1 MVYQSLSSFTLS
13 FPRRRESRSKSVAD
27 SLFYW
32 IPTFAGMTRYVLY
45 LMTLLLL
52 ASPAK
57 SDEAWDNLRF
67 SGLKTGVE
75 YAIASGTGFYVN
87 SENIVTNRHVVS
99 KCLNIA
105 IRGATLPQKAEIVV
119 IDQGLDL
126 ALLRVAAPSARVPYL
141 RINYDDVKASD
152 ILFTVGYPLGHGKT
166 GDYVIREAKV
176 LSVSERTDGTNFTNI
191 KFTDTVD
198 HGNSGGP
205 LLDKNSNIVGV
216 VTAKITTYDPDDPA
230 NTRQTVGMAIGLDGL
245 IDFLKRND
253 VTYASNATYDI
264 FTNYNIDKLV
274 KDYVVNIHCV
284 EGEMSASRDA
294 TTEE

>member
-1 MVYQSLSSFTLS
+1 MRFCVIMML
-13 FPRRRESRSKSVAD
+13 
-27 SLFYW
+27 
-32 IPTFAGMTRYVLY
+32 I
-45 LMTLLLL
+45 LLT
-52 ASPAK
+52 SPVRA
-57 SDEAWDNLRF
+57 DEAWDKLRF
-67 SGLKTGVE
+67 SGLKNGVE
-75 YAIASGTGFYVN
+75 YSIASGTGFYVN
-87 SENIVTNRHVVS
+87 SQDIVTNRHVVS

-119 IDQGLDL
+119 IDQNLDL
-126 ALLRVAAPSARVPYL
+126 ALLRVLQPSARVPYL
-141 RINYDDVKASD
+141 RINYEGVAVGD
-152 ILFTVGYPLGHGKT
+152 ILFTVGYPLDHGQT

-176 LSVSERTDGTNFTNI
+176 LSVSDRTDKTNFTNI
-191 KFTDTVD
+191 KFTDIVD

-216 VTAKITTYDPDDPA
+216 VTAKITTYDPEDPV

-284 EGEMSASRDA
+284 EGEINASSSSKVN
-294 TTEE
+294 E